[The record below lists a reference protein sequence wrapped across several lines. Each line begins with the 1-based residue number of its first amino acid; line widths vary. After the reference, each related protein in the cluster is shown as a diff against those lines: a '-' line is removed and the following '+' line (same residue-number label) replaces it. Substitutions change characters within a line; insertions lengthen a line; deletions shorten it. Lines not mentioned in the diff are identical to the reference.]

1 MKEKYV
7 GNVNISRILNRPS
20 SSPLKESPAK
30 PLYKGQTKRLK
41 SFPKKSPIASPKSLT
56 NDLNLKYNP
65 KHSLSQEIINPNQR
79 VQSYTANLF
88 SNAKFELDWSIY
100 EFKNLPHNRQA
111 EEVEE
116 RDVEEASKPQK
127 KTTPIYDPRDYKSL
141 PEVIFLGRCNV
152 GKSSLINALMD
163 KPLAR
168 VKRFAGL
175 TPCLNMYNIGNVVR
189 LVDSPGYGVK
199 GKPWQGDLTM
209 QYIREREQLRKIY
222 LILNAHLGI
231 NEFDEMILSQLVD
244 SKISFDLVFNKVDKI
259 SPSQRRTHC
268 DQIVDHLLKSVKI
281 SKLMRPTLH
290 FVSCNDDNTRSL
302 SGISDLQLNIVLSSG
317 ISGRF
322 TR

>member
-1 MKEKYV
+1 M
-7 GNVNISRILNRPS
+7 GNVNISRILSQPAKS
-20 SSPLKESPAK
+20 SSKQSTTK
-30 PLYKGQTKRLK
+30 PLYKGPTKQSK
-41 SFPKKSPIASPKSLT
+41 SASKKSIASPKSLT

-65 KHSLSQEIINPNQR
+65 KHSLSQKIIKPDQR

-88 SNAKFELDWSIY
+88 SNARFKLDWSIY

-111 EEVEE
+111 EEFDAEQ
-116 RDVEEASKPQK
+116 DVEEASKPQK
-127 KTTPIYDPRDYKSL
+127 KITPIYDPRDYKDL
-141 PEVIFLGRCNV
+141 PEVLFLGRCNV
-152 GKSSLINALMD
+152 GKSSLINSLID

-175 TPCLNMYNIGNVVR
+175 TPCLNTYNIGNVVR

-199 GKPWQGDLTM
+199 GKQWQGELTM
-209 QYIREREQLRKIY
+209 QYIRERQQLRKIY

-231 NEFDEMILSQLVD
+231 NEFDEMILSQLVE

-259 SPSQRRTHC
+259 SPAQRRTHC
-268 DQIVDHLLKSVKI
+268 DQIVEQLLKTSQI

-290 FVSCNDDNTRSL
+290 FVSCNDDNTRTL